1 VNARLL
7 GTTGPAVGAVGL
19 GCMGMSFAYGG
30 VRDEQESVAVI
41 RRALDLGSTLLD
53 TSDVYGPFVNE
64 ELVGRAIADRRDE
77 AVVATKCGFV
87 VEDMKTVTLRRD
99 GTPEHIREAC
109 DDSLRRLGV
118 GVIDL
123 YYLHRVDPNVPIEE
137 SVGALGELVAAGKVR
152 SIGVSEV
159 SVEELA
165 RAHAA
170 HPLTAVQMELSLWTR
185 DPLREIVPWCEEHD
199 VSFVAYSPLG
209 RGFLTGKITSTA
221 SLDDDD
227 WRRTLPRFEQDA
239 LDVNMAI
246 VDEVR
251 AIAERHGATTGQV
264 ALAWTLAQSS
274 RTIAIPGTKRLAYLE
289 ENIAAAELQLEVEE
303 LAALDA
309 LPDPV
314 GARYGIQHANQQ
326 GATR

>member
-1 VNARLL
+1 VIRRSL
-7 GTTGPAVGAVGL
+7 GAAADAVGAVGL

-30 VRDEQESVAVI
+30 GRDEQESLAVI
-41 RRALDLGSTLLD
+41 RRSLDLGATLLD
-53 TSDVYGPFVNE
+53 TSDAYGPFVNE
-64 ELVGRAIADRRDE
+64 ELVGRAIAGRREE
-77 AVVATKCGFV
+77 AVVASKCGFV
-87 VEDMKTVTLRRD
+87 VEDSKTVELRRD

-109 DDSLRRLGV
+109 DGSLRRLHV
-118 GVIDL
+118 DVIDL

-137 SVGALGELVAAGKVR
+137 SVGALGELVSAGKVR

-159 SVEELA
+159 SVDELG
-165 RAHAA
+165 RAHAV
-170 HPLTAVQMELSLWTR
+170 HPLTAVQMELSLWAR

-209 RGFLTGKITSTA
+209 RGFLTGTITSAA

-239 LDVNMAI
+239 LDVNMTI

-251 AIAERHGATTGQV
+251 AIAERHGATPGQV
-264 ALAWTLAQSS
+264 ALAWVLAQSS
-274 RTIAIPGTKRLAYLE
+274 QTIAIPGTKRLAYLE
-289 ENIAAAELQLEVEE
+289 ENVAAAELRLGREE
-303 LAALDA
+303 LEALDA

-314 GARYGIQHANQQ
+314 GARYGTQHAIQQ

>member
-1 VNARLL
+1 
-7 GTTGPAVGAVGL
+7 
-19 GCMGMSFAYGG
+19 MGMSFAYGG
-30 VRDEQESVAVI
+30 ARDEQESIAVI
-41 RRALDLGSTLLD
+41 QRALDLGSTLLD

-64 ELVGRAIADRRDE
+64 ELVGRAIAGRRDE
-77 AVVATKCGFV
+77 AVVATKCGLV
-87 VEDMKTVTLRRD
+87 VEDVKAVTLRRD
-99 GTPEHIREAC
+99 GTPGHIRESC
-109 DDSLRRLGV
+109 DGSLRRLGV
-118 GVIDL
+118 DAIDL

-159 SVEELA
+159 SAEELA

-209 RGFLTGKITSTA
+209 RGFLTGTITSTEA
-221 SLDDDD
+221 LDDDD

-251 AIAERHGATTGQV
+251 AIAARHGATPGQV
-264 ALAWTLAQSS
+264 ALAWVLAQSS
-274 RTIAIPGTKRLAYLE
+274 RALAIPGTKRLSYLAENVAATELRLGAE
-289 ENIAAAELQLEVEE
+289 ELEV
-303 LAALDA
+303 LDA
-309 LPDPV
+309 LPDAV
-314 GARYGIQHANQQ
+314 GARYGSQHATQQ